1 MDMTALAIAA
11 FATIS
16 VGGVA
21 WVFLY
26 PLLSGERR
34 AEKRQ
39 QSLVMRT
46 PEARMERVN
55 AATRREQIAQSL
67 KDLDAAAKGGKAK
80 VSLEQ
85 RLAQAGLDWKP
96 KRFWIA
102 SAGCGLVV
110 ALLAFIG
117 TTSPAVALLAGFAG
131 ALGVPRWTLT
141 YLTKKRIN
149 GFISEL
155 PNAIDIIVRGIR
167 SGLPLGD
174 CMREIAYNAREPLRS
189 EFRLL
194 MESQSLGVPLSE
206 AILKLAQRV
215 PVPEANFF
223 AIVITIQSKAGG
235 NLSEALGNLS
245 RVLRD
250 RKKMQDKVKAMS
262 TEAKTS
268 AAIIG
273 ALPFGVAM
281 ITFFTSPD
289 YISLLWSTLLGQ
301 IVLGVCAVWMTIG
314 VLVMRK
320 MINFEV

>member
-1 MDMTALAIAA
+1 MDLNAIAVA
-11 FATIS
+11 VFATVS
-16 VGGVA
+16 VGGLA

-39 QSLVMRT
+39 QTLVMRT
-46 PEARMERVN
+46 PEARLERVN
-55 AATRREQIAQSL
+55 AAARREQIAQSL
-67 KDLDAAAKGGKAK
+67 KDLEAKSGKRK
-80 VSLEQ
+80 LTLEQ
-85 RLAQAGLDWKP
+85 RLTQAGLDWAPRK
-96 KRFWIA
+96 FWIA
-102 SAGCGLVV
+102 SAGCGLVL
-110 ALLAFIG
+110 ALLTFVG
-117 TTSPAVALLAGFAG
+117 TASPAIALLAGFAG
-131 ALGVPRWTLT
+131 ALGVPRWTLG
-141 YLTKKRIN
+141 YLTRKRIA

-174 CMREIAYNAREPLRS
+174 CMREIAYNAQEPLRS
-189 EFRLL
+189 EFRLV
-194 MESQSLGVPLSE
+194 MESQSVGVPLSE
-206 AILKLAQRV
+206 SITKLAQRI

-250 RKKMQDKVKAMS
+250 RKRMQDKVKAMS

-273 ALPFGVAM
+273 ALPFGVAL

-289 YISLLWSTLLGQ
+289 YISLLWTTLLGK